1 MPDTARQTNLAPPT
15 REEARFLIGDV
26 LRRVSRSFYLTLRI
40 LPAPLHEPVGL
51 AYLMARAADT
61 IADTAVMSLDQRLEN
76 LVRFR
81 SLFRGD
87 PDAHRIRIIQ
97 DALLETSQ
105 HPAEQTLLEHIDRCF
120 ALLVS
125 LPAADRVRIGELLE
139 ILTAGMEK
147 DLKRFPGQTAS
158 ELKCLETPEQLD
170 EYTYLVAGCVGPFW
184 TRMAHAHLPS
194 LAAWDVEKFSE
205 IGVRFGKAL
214 QLTNILRD
222 IPRDLRIGRCYL
234 PASELS
240 ESGLRPDDLLEP
252 ANSERAR
259 PVLARWLDLALDHYK
274 ASWEYTMSIPKREC
288 RLRLACIW
296 PIWIGLETLAVL
308 RESENFLDP
317 ETVIKIPRG
326 RIYAIMAASTLIS
339 GSDALLTRGFRR
351 RWHRAC

>member
-1 MPDTARQTNLAPPT
+1 MPQTARPTNLAPPN
-15 REEARFLIGDV
+15 REEVRFLIGDV

-61 IADTAVMSLDQRLEN
+61 IADTEVMGLDERLEN

-81 SLFRGD
+81 SLFHRD
-87 PDAHRIRIIQ
+87 PDALRIRTIR
-97 DALLETSQ
+97 DALLETTQ
-105 HPAEQTLLEHIDRCF
+105 HPAEQTLLENIDRCF
-120 ALLVS
+120 GMLVS
-125 LPAADRVRIGELLE
+125 LPPADRARIGDLLE
-139 ILTAGMEK
+139 ILTTGMEK
-147 DLKRFPGQTAS
+147 DLRRFPGRTAA
-158 ELKCLETPEQLD
+158 ELRHLETSEELD

-184 TRMAHAHLPS
+184 TQMAHAHLPS
-194 LAAWDVEKFSE
+194 LAAWDVEKYSE

-234 PASELS
+234 PASELA
-240 ESGLRPDDLLEP
+240 ESGLRPADLLEP

-274 ASWEYTMSIPKREC
+274 AAWEYTMSIPKREC

-296 PIWIGLETLAVL
+296 PIWIGLETLGLL
-308 RESENFLDP
+308 RRSKNFLDP
-317 ETVIKIPRG
+317 ELVIKISRG
-326 RIYAIMAASTLIS
+326 RIYAIMAASVLIA
-339 GSDALLTRGFRR
+339 GSDACLTRGFRR